1 MSYYHI
7 FVSHAW
13 DYNDQYNTVVDCLN
27 RSPLLWK
34 NYSVPE
40 HDPVDANNIAKLK
53 VALTEQISH
62 ANIVIIIAGMYTVH
76 SDWIDYEI
84 NEAIRMRKVIIALK
98 PWGNKVMPTKLQ
110 NVANEIVNWNSQSLI
125 SAILKY

>member
-1 MSYYHI
+1 MSIYHVFI
-7 FVSHAW
+7 SHAW
-13 DYNDQYNTVVDCLN
+13 HYGDQYNRVVDWLEE
-27 RSPLLWK
+27 STLLFI
-34 NYSVPE
+34 NYSVPK

-53 VALTEQISH
+53 AALTEQISH